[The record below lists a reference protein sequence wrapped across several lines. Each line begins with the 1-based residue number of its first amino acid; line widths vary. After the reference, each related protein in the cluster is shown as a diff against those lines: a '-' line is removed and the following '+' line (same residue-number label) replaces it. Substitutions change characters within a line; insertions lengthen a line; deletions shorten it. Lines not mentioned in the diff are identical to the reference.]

1 MLYLQAVSSVKKQN
15 KSRALLFSKVIVKKV
30 KRLKKLNFNVIV
42 DHLLVLLRVSNHIK
56 IKRIIINISY
66 ETAVFFSKTK
76 AQTRNMKLAGY
87 FSLKKPDL
95 TCCQPFCTNF

>member
-66 ETAVFFSKTK
+66 ETAVFFLKQK
-76 AQTRNMKLAGY
+76 HKLEI
-87 FSLKKPDL
+87 
-95 TCCQPFCTNF
+95 